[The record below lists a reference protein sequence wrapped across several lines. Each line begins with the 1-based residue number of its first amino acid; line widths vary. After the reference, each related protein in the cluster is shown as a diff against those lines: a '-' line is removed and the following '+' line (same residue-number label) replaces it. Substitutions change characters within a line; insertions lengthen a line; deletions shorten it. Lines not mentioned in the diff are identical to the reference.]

1 MPVTRS
7 FASPGA
13 RGTEGCSTLKVKR
26 GAETC
31 LPVVRALWVQSFIRL
46 LAALEALE
54 IGASWLIAE
63 LFKNHNSRF
72 GRDGSVKSTWQ
83 GNLGMAAQRI
93 SAVAVQTR
101 RVAALASPAS
111 RLVLTCC
118 AATPRTSAGKEGHL
132 GPACAL
138 LPT

>member
-1 MPVTRS
+1 M
-7 FASPGA
+7 
-13 RGTEGCSTLKVKR
+13 
-26 GAETC
+26 
-31 LPVVRALWVQSFIRL
+31 VRALWVQSFIRL

-63 LFKNHNSRF
+63 LFKKHNSTF

-93 SAVAVQTR
+93 SPVAVQTR